1 MNELYI
7 TALGLGFAGSFHC
20 LGMCGPIA
28 LAIQG
33 GSTSGPR
40 LVFDRLSY
48 NLGRAFTYSLL
59 GAFAGLIG
67 QGLSWMVGYQVYL
80 TLFLAVMMVC
90 FGIFSVNPDRLLKL
104 VPFLG
109 EWFQFVRKQ
118 LGKHMRQ
125 AKWHTFFSIGI
136 LNGFLPCGLVYM
148 AMMTALSTG
157 DVFEGMGF
165 MFAFGL
171 GTIPMMFAVAVAG
184 QFIETKVRNNVR
196 KIYPILFLLM
206 GGLLFLRAY
215 KIHESSKA
223 LEGKEPTEQVE
234 MKCH

>member
-1 MNELYI
+1 MTELYL

-33 GSTSGPR
+33 GKTSGAK
-40 LVFDRLSY
+40 LVVDRLLY
-48 NLGRAFTYSLL
+48 NLGRAFTYGLL

-67 QGLSWMVGYQVYL
+67 HGLSWLIGYQVYL
-80 TLFLAVMMVC
+80 TLFLAVMMIV
-90 FGIFSVNPDRLLKL
+90 FGVFTVNPDKLLKL
-104 VPFLG
+104 IPFLG

-118 LGKHMRQ
+118 LGKFMRQ

-136 LNGFLPCGLVYM
+136 MNGFLPCGLVYM
-148 AMMTALSTG
+148 AMLTALSTG
-157 DVFEGMGF
+157 SVTEGMGY

-171 GTIPMMFAVAVAG
+171 GTIPMMFAVAIAG

-196 KIYPILFLLM
+196 KIYPVLFLAM
-206 GGLLFLRAY
+206 GVLLLWRAY
-215 KIHESSKA
+215 NIHQSSQGIDTKPA
-223 LEGKEPTEQVE
+223 DQVE

>member
-1 MNELYI
+1 MGELYL

-33 GSTSGPR
+33 GNVSGPKVI
-40 LVFDRLSY
+40 LDRLLY

-67 QGLSWMVGYQVYL
+67 HGLSWLVGYQVYL
-80 TLFLAVMMVC
+80 TLFLGMMMIA
-90 FGIFSVNPDRLLKL
+90 FGVFSVNPDKLLKL
-104 VPFLG
+104 IPFLG
-109 EWFQFVRKQ
+109 DWFQFVRKQ
-118 LGKHMRQ
+118 LGKFMRQ
-125 AKWHTFFSIGI
+125 AKWHTFFSIGV

-148 AMMTALSTG
+148 AMITALSTG
-157 DVFEGMGF
+157 NVTEGMGY

-196 KIYPILFLLM
+196 KIYPVLFLAM
-206 GGLLFLRAY
+206 GGLLLWRAY
-215 KIHESSKA
+215 NIHQSSQEMKDKPA
-223 LEGKEPTEQVE
+223 DQVE